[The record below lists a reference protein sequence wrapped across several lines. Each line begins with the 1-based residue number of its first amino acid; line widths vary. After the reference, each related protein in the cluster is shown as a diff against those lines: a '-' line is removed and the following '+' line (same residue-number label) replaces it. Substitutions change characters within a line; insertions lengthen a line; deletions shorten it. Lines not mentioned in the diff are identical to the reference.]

1 MGLLNLEKLIASFRE
16 ALGWPYVSPGTNDR
30 NGIDCSGMFV
40 RAYRLQGASISHG
53 SNTIWRKYL
62 SDRGE
67 IHSADQLRPGMA
79 VFKHRAADTAKYPDG
94 QGDFFHI
101 GLVVSAN
108 PPHIIHA
115 STNGMKVRED
125 RWSKAWTHWGYL
137 RDVDYTEQ
145 NTDGGDR
152 VDAWVKTP
160 NNGVLNLRA
169 SKSKDSNV
177 KARIPNG
184 TKLTVLDRS
193 DIVWYRVEY
202 EGVRGWVMAEYLT
215 ETEPEVHTGVETGQ
229 SYQPA
234 SPPSAVTFAMFQAL
248 EKRVASIER
257 LLYQA
262 GMAATKGADP

>member
-1 MGLLNLEKLIASFRE
+1 
-16 ALGWPYVSPGTNDR
+16 
-30 NGIDCSGMFV
+30 
-40 RAYRLQGASISHG
+40 
-53 SNTIWRKYL
+53 
-62 SDRGE
+62 
-67 IHSADQLRPGMA
+67 
-79 VFKHRAADTAKYPDG
+79 
-94 QGDFFHI
+94 
-101 GLVVSAN
+101 
-108 PPHIIHA
+108 
-115 STNGMKVRED
+115 
-125 RWSKAWTHWGYL
+125 
-137 RDVDYTEQ
+137 
-145 NTDGGDR
+145 

-169 SKSKDSNV
+169 RKSTDSNV

-193 DIVWYRVEY
+193 DIEWYQVEY
-202 EGVRGWVMAEYLT
+202 EGVTGWVMAEYLT
-215 ETEPEVHTGVETGQ
+215 ETEPVVTGVETGQ